1 MSEKS
6 LRPACPWKIWGI
18 AAGSAVLVGG
28 AFVLYR
34 FYPAWQ
40 RFFPSCPF
48 YELLHLYCPG
58 CGSTRATY
66 CLLHGDLNGVWHY
79 NPFYLP
85 TLVFAASLFFLH
97 KWAGK
102 PVIVRTYIVLLVLF
116 WICRNLPWH
125 PFTLLAPPP
134 GF

>member
-1 MSEKS
+1 MPGNFLKTVTP
-6 LRPACPWKIWGI
+6 LKAG
-18 AAGSAVLVGG
+18 AAAAILAAAAAG

-34 FYPAWQ
+34 FYPEWH
-40 RFFPSCPF
+40 RFFPPCPF
-48 YELLHLYCPG
+48 YRLLHLYCPG
-58 CGSTRATY
+58 CGSTRATF
-66 CLLHGDLNGVWHY
+66 CLLHGDPAGVWRY

-85 TLVFAASLFFLH
+85 TLIFAALLLFLP

-116 WICRNLPWH
+116 WILRNLPWH
-125 PFTLLAPPP
+125 PFNLLAPPP